1 MPTSS
6 KTGACY
12 ICLVGATV
20 LDEVRANSGSPSR
33 FELSNYLTIQK
44 FLDFKWPQRI
54 FFGYFLCFKTK
65 KVT

>member
-1 MPTSS
+1 
-6 KTGACY
+6 
-12 ICLVGATV
+12 
-20 LDEVRANSGSPSR
+20 LDEVRAISGSPSR